1 MPTKVTLS
9 RGASGYTHVVADE
22 ATLNVNDSGGFVGVK
37 NMTIYQSSPWIHQM
51 RVVRTVALMAH

>member
-37 NMTIYQSSPWIHQM
+37 NMTIYQSLNES
-51 RVVRTVALMAH
+51 T